1 MDKLESLLDRPS
13 AEVMLEMLLDAAN
26 RLAWEELR

>member
-1 MDKLESLLDRPS
+1 MENKLDRPS
-13 AEVMLEMLLDAAN
+13 AEVMMEMILDAAN